1 MNRFVAAL
9 KSYLAYFKLI
19 LHRRSKAAA
28 DRKEDPF
35 IYPHS

>member
-9 KSYLAYFKLI
+9 KSYLAYLK
-19 LHRRSKAAA
+19 HVVRRRQKANA
-28 DRKEDPF
+28 DSEEDPF